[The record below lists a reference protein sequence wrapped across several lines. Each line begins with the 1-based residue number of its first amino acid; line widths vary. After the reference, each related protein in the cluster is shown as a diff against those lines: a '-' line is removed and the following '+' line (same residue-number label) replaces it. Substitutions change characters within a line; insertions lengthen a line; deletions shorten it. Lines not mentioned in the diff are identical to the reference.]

1 MIARTV
7 CRASAWLLAA
17 FVSTTAAWGESA
29 DPASLEFIN
38 RTNASIAKAVAA
50 SGDVRAAARRVCDD
64 LAATSLDLDAMMKT
78 AAGGAWNRFD
88 SVQREAYGE
97 AFKKRIIRD
106 CTAHAGGYLHSAVQL
121 VGVRQLS
128 SGDKLIGTRS
138 EGSADAKVLMWQVRP
153 REKGRL
159 MVTDLLVDG
168 RSAMLTLRE
177 EAGVAVERNDGDV
190 AAAIGA
196 IDR

>member
-7 CRASAWLLAA
+7 CRSSAWLLAA
-17 FVSTTAAWGESA
+17 FLCATAARSESA

-38 RTNASIAKAVAA
+38 RTNATIARAVAA
-50 SGDVRAAARRVCDD
+50 SGDVRVAARHVCDD
-64 LAATSLDLDAMMKT
+64 LAATSLDLETMMKT
-78 AAGGAWNRFD
+78 AAGGAWNKFD
-88 SVQREAYGE
+88 SVQRDAYGT
-97 AFKKRIIRD
+97 AFRKRIIRD
-106 CTAHAGGYLHSAVQL
+106 CTANAGGYLQSAVHL
-121 VGVRQLS
+121 VGVRQLP

-138 EGSADAKVLMWQVRP
+138 GESADAKTLMWQVRP

-177 EAGVAVERNDGDV
+177 EAGVAIERNDGDV

>member
-1 MIARTV
+1 MIVRTF
-7 CRASAWLLAA
+7 CRSSAWFLAA
-17 FVSTTAAWGESA
+17 LVCTAAAKGESA
-29 DPASLEFIN
+29 DPVSLEFIN
-38 RTNASIAKAVAA
+38 RTNASIARAVAA

-78 AAGGAWNRFD
+78 AAGRAWDKFD
-88 SVQREAYGE
+88 PVQREAYAS

-106 CTAHAGGYLHSAVQL
+106 CTANAGNHLHSAVQL
-121 VGVRQLS
+121 VGVRQLP

-138 EGSADAKVLMWQVRP
+138 EGSADGKILMWQVHP

-177 EAGVAVERNDGDV
+177 EAGVAIERNDGDV
-190 AAAIGA
+190 AAAIA
-196 IDR
+196 AVDR

>member
-7 CRASAWLLAA
+7 CRSSAWLLAA
-17 FVSTTAAWGESA
+17 FICTSAAWSETT

-38 RTNASIAKAVAA
+38 RTNATIAKAIAA

-64 LAATSLDLDAMMKT
+64 LASSSLDLEAMMKT
-78 AAGGAWNRFD
+78 AAGRAWDKFD
-88 SVQREAYGE
+88 DVQREAYE
-97 AFKKRIIRD
+97 AAFRKRIIRD
-106 CTAHAGGYLHSAVQL
+106 CTANAGGYLQSAVQL
-121 VGVRQLS
+121 VGVRKLP

-138 EGSADAKVLMWQVRP
+138 EGSADAKVLMWQVHP
-153 REKGRL
+153 KEKGRL

-177 EAGVAVERNDGDV
+177 EAGVAIERNDGDV

-196 IDR
+196 VAR

>member
-1 MIARTV
+1 MISRMV
-7 CRASAWLLAA
+7 CRFSAWFLAGLLY
-17 FVSTTAAWGESA
+17 TTAAWSESP
-29 DPASLEFIN
+29 DPASVEFIN
-38 RTNASIAKAVAA
+38 RTNATIAKAVAA
-50 SGDVRAAARRVCDD
+50 SGDASVAARRVCDD
-64 LAATSLDLDAMMKT
+64 LASTSLDLEAMMKI
-78 AAGGAWNRFD
+78 AAGKAWDRFD
-88 SVQREAYGE
+88 SVQREAYGA

-106 CTAHAGGYLHSAVQL
+106 CTAHAGGYLRSTVQL

-138 EGSADAKVLMWQVRP
+138 EGSPDAKVLMWQVHP
-153 REKGRL
+153 KEKGRL

-177 EAGVAVERNDGDV
+177 EAGVAIERNDGDV

-196 IDR
+196 INR

>member
-7 CRASAWLLAA
+7 CRSSAWLLAA
-17 FVSTTAAWGESA
+17 ILWTSAAWGEPA

-38 RTNASIAKAVAA
+38 RTNAAIAKAVAA
-50 SGDVRAAARRVCDD
+50 TGDIHAAARRLCDD
-64 LAATSLDLDAMMKT
+64 LASTSLDLEVMMKT
-78 AAGGAWNRFD
+78 AAGRAWDKFD
-88 SVQREAYGE
+88 PVQREAYE
-97 AFKKRIIRD
+97 AAFRKRIIRD
-106 CTAHAGGYLHSAVQL
+106 CTENAGGYLQSAIQL
-121 VGVRQLS
+121 VGVRKLP

-138 EGSADAKVLMWQVRP
+138 EGSADGKVLMWQVRP
-153 REKGRL
+153 MAKGRL

-177 EAGVAVERNDGDV
+177 EAGVTIERNDGDV

-196 IDR
+196 IER